1 MVRGKG
7 SVLRSSLSD
16 SVTPEKV
23 RDAWE
28 NVVDMSNAQRMNS
41 ITEASASLMEIID
54 QLESKAGNA
63 SQAGSKY
70 KDVFKYGNKDLIL
83 YALGGKWLAHTCT
96 CKLISL
102 LI

>member
-7 SVLRSSLSD
+7 SVLRSSLTD
-16 SVTPEKV
+16 DVTPEKV

-54 QLESKAGNA
+54 QFESKSGNA
-63 SQAGSKY
+63 SQAGSSY
-70 KDVFKYGNKDLIL
+70 KDNFKYGNKDLIL
-83 YALGGKWLAHTCT
+83 YALGG
-96 CKLISL
+96 
-102 LI
+102 